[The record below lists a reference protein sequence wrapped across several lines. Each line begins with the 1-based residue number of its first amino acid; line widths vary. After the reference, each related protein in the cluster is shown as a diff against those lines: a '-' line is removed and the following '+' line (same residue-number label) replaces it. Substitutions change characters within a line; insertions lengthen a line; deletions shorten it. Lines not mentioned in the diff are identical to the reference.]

1 MKYSLTF
8 AVLLSSLTITLKTS
22 YAAPVSD
29 YEWPELVQRQA
40 GTILT
45 DPSSL
50 SGQSFDFVIVG
61 GGLTGSVAASRLSA
75 NSAKRILLVEA
86 GRDSRNDDKIKS
98 FSAYTEAFGDNTYDW
113 NFQTEPQQLSS
124 NKQYPMHQGKGL
136 GGSTSINGGA
146 FTLPP
151 ASQIDALGDLGN
163 DGWNWDSL
171 KQYNTKFQNYKQ
183 PTEDQ
188 VNKLKVKVD
197 SDAHGT
203 SGPVTIG
210 FSDQMYLGPQED
222 LFIQAQKE
230 AFNASAFVDL
240 GTGNAGGGSGMIP
253 QYNIPDSGADRLRVS
268 SATAYLTE
276 EVEKRSNLV
285 ILTKT
290 RATKMLYATQ
300 SHGYAQA
307 SGVELQHGK
316 DGQKVQVNA
325 KNVIIAAGAIRT
337 PVFLEQSG
345 IGDQSI
351 VSGLGIDS
359 RVDLPGVGRN
369 LCEQQKNNINSGK
382 AKQDVGAQ
390 SGSPSSAISL
400 NTIDQIMNG
409 NTTSVRSYI
418 ENNIDQWAQQAVDAG
433 ASASKDGLISQY
445 KLMIKGIF
453 EEQWPVSETFFIT
466 LDDSFMQQM
475 WALLSFSRGYVHAT
489 SSNTWDQPKL
499 DPRYWSAPIDMDIQV
514 AANRGARKI
523 FNTNA
528 MMSDLQSAEKTPG
541 YDQIPQTKEQGDYDQ
556 WKQYILDGFESV
568 WHPIGTAAMMPRKL
582 GGVVNSQFK
591 VYGTNN
597 IFVIDSSILPMQLST
612 HLSSTLYA
620 IAERA
625 ADILGKL

>member
-1 MKYSLTF
+1 MRYSLTF
-8 AVLLSSLTITLKTS
+8 AVLVSSLSIVFTT
-22 YAAPVSD
+22 YAAPISD

-50 SGQSFDFVIVG
+50 SGQSFDIVIVG
-61 GGLTGSVAASRLSA
+61 GGLTGAVAASRLSS

-86 GRDSRNDDKIKS
+86 GRDSRDDDKIKS
-98 FSAYTEAFGDNTYDW
+98 FSAYTQAFGDNKYDW
-113 NFQTEPQQLSS
+113 NFQTEPQPLSN

-151 ASQIDALGDLGN
+151 ASQIDALGALGN
-163 DGWNWDSL
+163 DGWNWNSL
-171 KQYNTKFQNYKQ
+171 KQYNSKFQNYKQ

-188 VNKLKVKVD
+188 VNDLKVKVD
-197 SDAHGT
+197 SNAHGRN
-203 SGPVTIG
+203 GPVTIG

-230 AFNASAFVDL
+230 AFNASSFVDL
-240 GTGNAGGGSGMIP
+240 GTGREGGGSGMIP
-253 QYNIPDSGADRLRVS
+253 QFTIPDSGADRLRVS
-268 SATAYLTE
+268 SATAYLTQD
-276 EVEKRSNLV
+276 VEQRSNLV

-290 RATKMLYATQ
+290 RATKMLYAKG
-300 SHGYAQA
+300 SSGNAQA
-307 SGVELQHGK
+307 SGVQLQSGK
-316 DGQKVQVNA
+316 DGQKYKVNA
-325 KNVIIAAGAIRT
+325 RNVIVAAGAIRT

-345 IGDQSI
+345 IGDKSI
-351 VSGLGIDS
+351 VSGLGVTS

-369 LCEQQKNNINSGK
+369 LCEQQKNNVNSGK
-382 AKQDVGAQ
+382 AKQDLGAQ

-400 NTIDQIMNG
+400 NTINQIMKG
-409 NTTSVRSYI
+409 NSSNVRSYI
-418 ENNIDQWAQQAVDAG
+418 ESHIDQWAQQAVDAG
-433 ASASKDGLISQY
+433 ASASKDGLVSQY
-445 KLMIKGIF
+445 KLMVKGIF

-466 LDDSFMQQM
+466 LGDSFMQQM

-499 DPRYWSAPIDMDIQV
+499 NPRYWSAPIDMDMQV
-514 AANRGARKI
+514 AANRGARKV

-528 MMSDLQSAEKTPG
+528 MKSDLQSAESSPG
-541 YDQIPQTKEQGDYDQ
+541 YGKIPQTSDQGDYGK

-568 WHPIGTAAMMPRKL
+568 WHPIGTAAMMPRNL
-582 GGVVNSQFK
+582 GGVVDSQFK

>member
-1 MKYSLTF
+1 MNSKEDSLFPFLNQMK
-8 AVLLSSLTITLKTS
+8 
-22 YAAPVSD
+22 
-29 YEWPELVQRQA
+29 

-50 SGQSFDFVIVG
+50 SGQSFDIVIVG
-61 GGLTGSVAASRLSA
+61 GGLTGAVAASRLSA
-75 NSAKRILLVEA
+75 NSAKKILLVEA

-98 FSAYTEAFGDNTYDW
+98 FSAYTQAFGDNKYDW
-113 NFQTEPQQLSS
+113 DFKTEPQPLSN

-151 ASQIDALGDLGN
+151 ASQIDALGELGN
-163 DGWNWDSL
+163 DGWSWDTL
-171 KQYNTKFQNYKQ
+171 KQYNIKFQNYKQ
-183 PTEDQ
+183 PTADQ

-197 SDAHGT
+197 ASAHGT
-203 SGPVTIG
+203 NGPVTIG

-230 AFNASAFVDL
+230 AFNAPAFVDL

-253 QYNIPDSGADRLRVS
+253 QYTIPDSGAQRLRVS

-276 EVEKRSNLV
+276 DVEKRSNLV

-290 RATKMLYATQ
+290 RATKILYASG
-300 SHGYAQA
+300 SHGDAQA
-307 SGVELQHGK
+307 SGVQLQSGK
-316 DGQKVQVNA
+316 DGQKYKVNA
-325 KNVIIAAGAIRT
+325 KNVIVAAGAIRT

-345 IGDQSI
+345 IGDKSI
-351 VSGLGIDS
+351 VSGLGVTS

-369 LCEQQKNNINSGK
+369 LCEQQKNNVNSGK
-382 AKQDVGAQ
+382 ATQDLGAQ

-400 NTIDQIMNG
+400 NTINQIMKG
-409 NTTSVRSYI
+409 NSSDVRSYI
-418 ENNIDQWAQQAVDAG
+418 ESNIDQWAQQAVDAG
-433 ASASKDGLISQY
+433 ASASKDGLVSQY
-445 KLMIKGIF
+445 KLMVKGIF

-466 LDDSFMQQM
+466 LGDSFMQQM

-489 SSNTWDQPKL
+489 SSNTWDAPKL
-499 DPRYWSAPIDMDIQV
+499 NPRYWSAPIDMDIQV
-514 AANRGARKI
+514 AANRGARRI

-528 MMSDLQSAEKTPG
+528 MKSDLQSAESMPG
-541 YDQIPQTKEQGDYDQ
+541 YDKIPQTSDQGDYNQ
-556 WKQYILDGFESV
+556 WRDYILNGFESV
-568 WHPIGTAAMMPRKL
+568 WHPIGTAAMMPRNL
-582 GGVVNSQFK
+582 GGVVDSQFK
-591 VYGTNN
+591 VYGTSN

>member
-1 MKYSLTF
+1 MRLCLSF
-8 AVLLSSLTITLKTS
+8 SILLSSLSIVL
-22 YAAPVSD
+22 AIPVPEH
-29 YEWPELVQRQA
+29 EWPELVQRQA

-50 SGQSFDFVIVG
+50 NGQSFDFVIVG

-86 GRDSRNDDKIKS
+86 GRDSRNDEKIKS
-98 FSAYTEAFGDNTYDW
+98 FSAYTQAFGDNKYDW
-113 NFQTEPQQLSS
+113 NFQTQPQSLSN

-151 ASQIDALGDLGN
+151 ASQIDAIGELGN
-163 DGWNWDSL
+163 DGWNWNSL

-183 PTEDQ
+183 PTSDQ

-197 SDAHGT
+197 SSAHG
-203 SGPVTIG
+203 SNGPVTIG
-210 FSDQMYLGPQED
+210 ISDQMYQGPQEG
-222 LFIQAQKE
+222 LFIKAQKE
-230 AFNASAFVDL
+230 AFNASSFVDL
-240 GTGNAGGGSGMIP
+240 GTGREGGGSGMIP
-253 QYNIPDSGADRLRVS
+253 QYTIPDSGADRLRVS

-276 EVEKRSNLV
+276 DVEKRSNLV

-290 RATKMLYATQ
+290 RATKMLYASN
-300 SHGYAQA
+300 SHGSAQA
-307 SGVELQHGK
+307 SGVELQSGK
-316 DGQKVQVNA
+316 NGQKYKVNA
-325 KNVIIAAGAIRT
+325 KNVIVAAGAIRT

-351 VSGLGIDS
+351 VSGLGVKS
-359 RVDLPGVGRN
+359 RVNLPGVGKN
-369 LCEQQKNNINSGK
+369 LCEQQKNNVNSGK

-390 SGSPSSAISL
+390 DGSPSSAISL
-400 NTIDQIMNG
+400 NTINQLMNG
-409 NTTSVRSYI
+409 NTSNVRSYI
-418 ENNIDQWAQQAVDAG
+418 ESNIDQWAQQAVDAG

-445 KLMIKGIF
+445 KIMIKGIF

-466 LDDSFMQQM
+466 LGDSFMQQM

-514 AANRGARKI
+514 AANRGARKV
-523 FNTNA
+523 FNTKA
-528 MMSDLQSAEKTPG
+528 MKSDLESAESSPG
-541 YDQIPQTKEQGDYDQ
+541 YDNIPQTSDQGDYDQ

-582 GGVVNSQFK
+582 GGVVDSQFK

-597 IFVIDSSILPMQLST
+597 IFVIDSSTLPMQLST

-625 ADILGKL
+625 ADVLGRI